1 MAATT
6 YQLAFAIGGEI
17 TSAFSKAFKNS
28 NSTIQKLNEQIQ
40 RLDKEATSVG
50 GLTKLAKRTEELH
63 RAFLKESQ
71 VMSATSAELTRLK
84 APSEIVASYQRKQ
97 RIEVEKTRKAFEQSN
112 ATLKAHAAALGL
124 TDTPMSKM
132 LARQKELI
140 RQTEIL
146 TKARKRQEKL
156 QGLSQN
162 IQRNSPYAQ
171 ATGEYVKS
179 GLSASIT
186 TGMDFSS
193 QMSRVAA
200 VSNASQEEREA
211 LEAQARLLGKTTVW
225 SGSQVGQ
232 GMEYLSMA
240 GFKTKDILA
249 AMPGMLNLAS
259 AGGIDLG
266 RASDISSNILTGFGF
281 ESQEMGRVGDVL
293 TNAFTSS
300 NTTLESLGNTMKYAA
315 PVAKSLGASLEETA
329 AMAGKLGDAGI
340 QGEMAGTTLRAVM
353 LRLSA
358 PSTKAA
364 EALKDLGIKT
374 ADAQGNMRK
383 FPDILADLN
392 KATADMSEA
401 QRAAYIKTIFETE
414 AMSGAMVLME
424 QAGSGALQKYVESLK
439 KTGSAEE
446 TARKQND
453 NLTGDYK
460 GLTSALESVYITIFK
475 QLEPSLR
482 WLTKT
487 ATQWMS
493 TMERWISQNPLVTK
507 TLIGLSS
514 AFAGIAGSILPVVAV
529 VKTFSLLT
537 SGAAFAATFLS
548 GGIVKLGLTMTSLYK
563 SMSALMPLLRVAV
576 MNPWTLGI
584 MAAVSAGYLLYKNWD
599 VITEKLSALW
609 KSFNETFPLIGSILS
624 TTYENYIKPVVDNTI
639 GMFQGLN
646 DFISGGF
653 SGDWERA
660 WQGIVQT
667 FSSVIGGI
675 GSIFKIPLNAVID
688 MINGVIA
695 GMNNMMSVKLPDWL
709 PGGGKELGVTI
720 PQIPRLAEGG
730 VISSPTLAMIGEG
743 REPEAVMPLST
754 LPLLGNS
761 MNPVPSVNVN
771 FAPVINLS
779 GSGNVAQDLQ
789 RGLKAGKEDLKR
801 ELERLLNAERRL
813 SYT

>member
-1 MAATT
+1 
-6 YQLAFAIGGEI
+6 
-17 TSAFSKAFKNS
+17 
-28 NSTIQKLNEQIQ
+28 
-40 RLDKEATSVG
+40 
-50 GLTKLAKRTEELH
+50 
-63 RAFLKESQ
+63 
-71 VMSATSAELTRLK
+71 
-84 APSEIVASYQRKQ
+84 
-97 RIEVEKTRKAFEQSN
+97 
-112 ATLKAHAAALGL
+112 
-124 TDTPMSKM
+124 
-132 LARQKELI
+132 
-140 RQTEIL
+140 
-146 TKARKRQEKL
+146 
-156 QGLSQN
+156 
-162 IQRNSPYAQ
+162 
-171 ATGEYVKS
+171 
-179 GLSASIT
+179 
-186 TGMDFSS
+186 
-193 QMSRVAA
+193 
-200 VSNASQEEREA
+200 
-211 LEAQARLLGKTTVW
+211 
-225 SGSQVGQ
+225 
-232 GMEYLSMA
+232 
-240 GFKTKDILA
+240 
-249 AMPGMLNLAS
+249 
-259 AGGIDLG
+259 
-266 RASDISSNILTGFGF
+266 
-281 ESQEMGRVGDVL
+281 
-293 TNAFTSS
+293 
-300 NTTLESLGNTMKYAA
+300 
-315 PVAKSLGASLEETA
+315 
-329 AMAGKLGDAGI
+329 
-340 QGEMAGTTLRAVM
+340 
-353 LRLSA
+353 
-358 PSTKAA
+358 
-364 EALKDLGIKT
+364 
-374 ADAQGNMRK
+374 MRK

-667 FSSVIGGI
+667 FSSVVGSI
-675 GSIFKIPLNAVID
+675 GSIFKAPLNSIID

-730 VISSPTLAMIGEG
+730 VVSSPTLAMIGEG

-754 LPLLGNS
+754 LSQLGNS

-789 RGLKAGKEDLKR
+789 KGLQAGKEDLKR

-813 SYT
+813 SYA